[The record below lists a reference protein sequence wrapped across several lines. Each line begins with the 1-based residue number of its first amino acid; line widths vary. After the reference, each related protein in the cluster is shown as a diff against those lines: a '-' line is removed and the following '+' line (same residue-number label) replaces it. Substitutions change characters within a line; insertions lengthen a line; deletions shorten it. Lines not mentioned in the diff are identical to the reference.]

1 MACFLLSEYDG
12 RSSLAGKAA
21 YLDGPNSEM
30 HRSKR
35 KNTRIMKKQGNM
47 AFSKHLQLLHKW
59 IQRCRN
65 DWTSRQ
71 ASAVVTYK
79 SEWLPSLRF
88 PSNPERILLCLS
100 FDCMCMSMTS
110 GLPFLPHRQTQ
121 RGNPQ
126 VTWVLATLTP
136 PWRQPLPYLCSRALE
151 PEHHGGAGT
160 PEQVKVK
167 QNGLVPVKKENT
179 NSVYR
184 WEHFIGIK
192 PQVLWMHRL

>member
-1 MACFLLSEYDG
+1 
-12 RSSLAGKAA
+12 
-21 YLDGPNSEM
+21 M

-35 KNTRIMKKQGNM
+35 KNTRIMKKQGNV
-47 AFSKHLQLLHKW
+47 AFSKQLQLLHKW

-79 SEWLPSLRF
+79 SEWFPSLRF

-100 FDCMCMSMTS
+100 FDCMCMSMTP
-110 GLPFLPHRQTQ
+110 GLPFPTSQTDSAWKS
-121 RGNPQ
+121 R
-126 VTWVLATLTP
+126 VTWVLETSTP
-136 PWRQPLPYLCSRALE
+136 PWSQPLPYLCSRALE

-184 WEHFIGIK
+184 WERSIAIK